1 MAQTS
6 RQFELRQLLKAYR
19 KGLISDELFEEQ
31 LREVDERDPLGA
43 ESDEAVAAPEPARV
57 WTCGSRQFET
67 EHAMVVHFL
76 DEFRAGEAFGAEAFA
91 LWADASS
98 DPCLRGGLRTVC
110 GREDAH
116 ARLLAARLAELG
128 ATPKVELPAHF
139 REATRTRLR
148 SREIAD
154 SEKVR
159 DFLARLPEGAEA
171 LRPITVVLEQI
182 ERDVETRALLEEIVV
197 DEAATIRWFEESAVR
212 LGVTRSSATAGANG
226 HAAPAGAEPA

>member
-31 LREVDERDPLGA
+31 LREVDERGPLADAG
-43 ESDEAVAAPEPARV
+43 EPLAAAEPARV
-57 WTCGSRQFET
+57 WTCGSRQFES
-67 EHAMVVHFL
+67 EHAMLVHFL
-76 DEFRAGEAFGAEAFA
+76 DEFRAGEAFGADAFA
-91 LWADASS
+91 LWADATS

-110 GREDAH
+110 CREDAH
-116 ARLLAARLAELG
+116 SRLLAARLAELG
-128 ATPKVELPAHF
+128 ATPKAELPAHF

-159 DFLARLPEGAEA
+159 DFLGRLPEGDTA
-171 LRPITVVLEQI
+171 LRPIMDVLEQI
-182 ERDVETRALLEEIVV
+182 ERDVETRALLEEMVA
-197 DEAATIRWFEESAVR
+197 DEAATIRWFEESALR
-212 LGVTRSSATAGANG
+212 LGVTRQGATTAPNG
-226 HAAPAGAEPA
+226 HASPEPA